1 MTVRYRLDDLG
12 WFQFE
17 QLVQSTLKAE
27 LGLGVESWGERRD
40 FGRDV
45 YCETSLNFPSK
56 HLTEDGPF
64 IFQAKFVENANAAG
78 ADYDDLLT
86 AAVRKEIAR
95 IEERMSKNVWTSPK
109 HYCLVTNAQLSAT
122 LRKAI
127 GTLFEASFPSVGFHS
142 LGGNDICDL
151 LDNNPNLRRS
161 FPQLLGLRDLDELL
175 TQVVSRE
182 LIERSRSAIEEA
194 RDIVPVFVPTAAYE
208 KTWSVLKK
216 YHFAV
221 LEGPPEMGKTS
232 IAWMIALSQ
241 ISQGWQ
247 AVVCDDPR
255 DIFETPATADP
266 QIFIADD
273 AFGRT
278 EYDPGKGSKWET
290 QLHRIFRR
298 LDARHWLIWTSRK
311 HILERACRRLDL
323 QGQADRFP
331 SPGAVL
337 VNAADLSRREKAL
350 ILYRHAR
357 AVGLEE
363 EAKTIVRKYAKSMV
377 NDKSFTPE
385 RIRRLVKEI
394 LPGLARELK
403 AGTLDDNQVSVEIR
417 EAIRNPTDQMRKAFR
432 ALDNSYKWVLFSLLE
447 AGYLPQI
454 ERVKQ
459 LYEAHCPTE
468 DRRPFDELIEELTEG
483 FIKTHQYLY

>member
-12 WFQFE
+12 WYQFE
-17 QLVQSTLKAE
+17 QLIQSAIKAE

-45 YCETSLNFPSK
+45 YCENPLNFPSK

-64 IFQAKFVENANAAG
+64 IFQAKFVENANASG
-78 ADYDDLLT
+78 AQYDELLVG
-86 AAVRKEIAR
+86 AMKKEIVR
-95 IEERMSKNVWTSPK
+95 IKDRISKGAWKTPA
-109 HYCLVTNAQLSAT
+109 HYCLVTNAVMTAT
-122 LRKAI
+122 LRQSME
-127 GTLFEASFPSVGFHS
+127 GLYHGSFASSCFHS
-142 LGGNDICDL
+142 LGGNDVCDL
-151 LDNNPNLRRS
+151 LDNHPNLRRA

-194 RDIVPVFVPTAAYE
+194 RDIAPVFVPTSAYE
-208 KTWSVLKK
+208 KAWTVLKK

-232 IAWMIALSQ
+232 IAWMIALTQ

-247 AVVCDDPR
+247 AIVCDGPR
-255 DIFETPATADP
+255 DIFESPATADP

-278 EYDPGKGSKWET
+278 EYDPGRGSKWET
-290 QLHRIFRR
+290 QLHRIMRR

-311 HILERACRRLDL
+311 HILERACRKLDL
-323 QGQADRFP
+323 QGGANKFP
-331 SPGAVL
+331 HPGEVL
-337 VNAADLSRREKAL
+337 VNAAELSKREKSL

-363 EAKTIVRKYAKSMV
+363 EAKAIVRQHAKSIV
-377 NDKSFTPE
+377 NDLSFTPE
-385 RIRRLVKEI
+385 RIRRFVREMLPSLVRQ
-394 LPGLARELK
+394 LQAGELD
-403 AGTLDDNQVSVEIR
+403 AEQVSCEVR
-417 EAIRNPTDQMRKAFR
+417 EAIRNPTEHMRKAFR
-432 ALDNSYKWVLFSLLE
+432 GLENSYRWVLLSLLE
-447 AGYLPQI
+447 AGHLPRI
-454 ERVKQ
+454 ENVRK
-459 LYEAHCPTE
+459 LYESHCPVD
-468 DRRPFDELIEELTEG
+468 DRRPFDELIEELSEA
-483 FIKTHQYLY
+483 FIKTRYHRN